1 MVSYDIKRGMKIRV
15 FFVRC
20 QKDDKIKM
28 SENQMDDQSSAIQN
42 AADAIKATSNIVRN
56 LSSIPEENT
65 TNFNALLGLNLDEK
79 MQYLSDVLETS
90 SNEVDKMSEKTTDCL
105 KQFKEIVDSI
115 HDNFTKSK

>member
-1 MVSYDIKRGMKIRV
+1 MVSYNIKRGMKIRV

-105 KQFKEIVDSI
+105 KQFKEIAESI